1 MTVWHR
7 LPIRHRLT
15 IAFGASAAIVVAG
28 FSVFVYTQTGSD
40 LLATIDANLNSR
52 ADLLVSGVKDDGAA
66 QVNVRR
72 ELIENVE
79 VYAQIDN
86 AHGWVLRSTS
96 RIGRSRL
103 LSPAQV
109 RSLRRATL
117 YNRTVPGISNVTRVL
132 AMPVTT
138 RQGRLVVAVGTSLQD
153 RHDELVQLAVTL
165 TLAGSAAL
173 LLISVGAW
181 LALAG
186 ALRPVEGMRRQA
198 AAISA
203 SNPGRRLSVTGGK
216 DEIALLGAT
225 LNQMLDRIE
234 ESVDNE
240 RRLVDRASHE
250 LRTPLAIQRIDL
262 DVALS
267 GPQSV
272 KELTD
277 ALASVSQ
284 ENAHLTRLTED
295 LLVLSRARKGVL
307 PVRRAEVALPELLD
321 DARRRRGLLN
331 SPGVQVSF
339 EAPDCMVRVDPVW
352 FRQAVDNLVDNALR
366 HTPAGGRVKVR
377 ADRQGDT
384 LSVVVEDT
392 GPGFDE
398 AFLRQAF
405 EPFARSTADP
415 EDRPGPAGLGLAV
428 VSTIARAHGGR
439 AWAQNRPEGGARVT
453 MMMSADS
460 ADGQPA
466 SSGEQADSSAV
477 HDPRYPKR

>member
-1 MTVWHR
+1 MTLWHR

-28 FSVFVYTQTGSD
+28 LSVFVYTQAASG

-52 ADLLVSGVKDDGAA
+52 ADLLVSSVKDDGAA

-86 AHGWVLRSTS
+86 AHGRVLRSTS
-96 RIGRSRL
+96 LIGRARL
-103 LSPAQV
+103 LSPAEV

-117 YNRTVPGISNVTRVL
+117 FNRMVPGIGNVTRVL
-132 AMPVTT
+132 AVPVMA

-165 TLAGSAAL
+165 TIAGSAAL
-173 LLISVGAW
+173 LLICAGAW

-186 ALRPVEGMRRQA
+186 ALRPVERMRRQA

-234 ESVDNE
+234 ESVDSE

-267 GPQSV
+267 GPQTV
-272 KELTD
+272 KELTG

-295 LLVLSRARKGVL
+295 LLVLSRARNGIL
-307 PVRRAEVALPELLD
+307 PIRRAEVALPELLD

-331 SPGVQVSF
+331 SAGVQVSF
-339 EAPDCMVRVDPVW
+339 QAQDCIVQVDPVW

-366 HTPAGGRVKVR
+366 HTPPGGRVNVR

-398 AFLRQAF
+398 VFLCQAF
-405 EPFARSTADP
+405 EPFARSAGDP
-415 EDRPGPAGLGLAV
+415 EDPPGSAGLGLAV

-460 ADGQPA
+460 ADGQ
-466 SSGEQADSSAV
+466 SGDA
-477 HDPRYPKR
+477 

>member
-1 MTVWHR
+1 MTLWRR
-7 LPIRHRLT
+7 LPIRYRLT

-28 FSVFVYTQTGSD
+28 LSVFVYTQTASG
-40 LLATIDANLNSR
+40 LLATVDANLNSR
-52 ADLLVSGVKDDGAA
+52 AALLVSSVKDDGAA
-66 QVNVRR
+66 QVYVRR
-72 ELIENVE
+72 ELIGNVE

-86 AHGWVLRSTS
+86 AHGRVLRSTS
-96 RIGRSRL
+96 HIWRARL
-103 LSPAQV
+103 LSPAEVQ
-109 RSLRRATL
+109 SLGRATL
-117 YNRTVPGISNVTRVL
+117 YNRNIPGIRNVTRVL
-132 AMPVTT
+132 AVPVMA

-165 TLAGSAAL
+165 TIAGAAAL
-173 LLISVGAW
+173 LLISAGAW

-186 ALRPVEGMRRQA
+186 ALRPVERMRRQA

-267 GPQSV
+267 GPQTV

-295 LLVLSRARKGVL
+295 LLVLSRARNGVL

-331 SPGVQVSF
+331 STGVQVSF
-339 EAPDCMVRVDPVW
+339 EAPDCIVQVDPVW

-366 HTPAGGRVKVR
+366 HTPPGGRVNVR

-398 AFLRQAF
+398 VFLCQAF
-405 EPFARSTADP
+405 EPFARSTEDP
-415 EDRPGPAGLGLAV
+415 ADRPGPAGLGLAV

-439 AWAQNRPEGGARVT
+439 VWAQNRPEGGARVT
-453 MMMSADS
+453 MMMNADS
-460 ADGQPA
+460 ADGQP
-466 SSGEQADSSAV
+466 GDS
-477 HDPRYPKR
+477 

>member
-1 MTVWHR
+1 MTLWHR
-7 LPIRHRLT
+7 LPIRYRLT
-15 IAFGASAAIVVAG
+15 IAFGASAAIVVVGLSA
-28 FSVFVYTQTGSD
+28 FVYAETASS

-66 QVNVRR
+66 QVNLRR
-72 ELIENVE
+72 ELIQNVE

-86 AHGWVLRSTS
+86 AHGGVLRSTS
-96 RIGRSRL
+96 LIRRSRL
-103 LSPAQV
+103 LSPAEV
-109 RSLRRATL
+109 GSLRRATL
-117 YNRTVPGISNVTRVL
+117 YNRTIPGIGNVTRVL
-132 AMPVTT
+132 AVPVMA
-138 RQGRLVVAVGTSLQD
+138 RQGPLVVAVGTSLQD

-165 TLAGSAAL
+165 TIAGSAAL
-173 LLISVGAW
+173 LLISAGAW

-186 ALRPVEGMRRQA
+186 ALRPVERMRKQA

-203 SNPGRRLSVTGGK
+203 ANRGRRLSVTAGE

-234 ESVDNE
+234 ESVDSE

-267 GPQSV
+267 GPQTV
-272 KELTD
+272 KELTN

-295 LLVLSRARKGVL
+295 LLVLSRARNGFL
-307 PVRRAEVALPELLD
+307 PVRRAEVALPELLKA
-321 DARRRRGLLN
+321 ARRRRGLLN
-331 SPGVQVSF
+331 RTGVQVSF
-339 EAPDCMVRVDPVW
+339 EASDCIVRVDPVW

-366 HTPAGGRVKVR
+366 HTPPGGRVKVR

-398 AFLRQAF
+398 AFLRRAF
-405 EPFARSTADP
+405 EPFAWSTGDP

-428 VSTIARAHGGR
+428 VAAIARAHGGR

-453 MMMSADS
+453 MMMNADS
-460 ADGQPA
+460 ADSRPGG
-466 SSGEQADSSAV
+466 S
-477 HDPRYPKR
+477 